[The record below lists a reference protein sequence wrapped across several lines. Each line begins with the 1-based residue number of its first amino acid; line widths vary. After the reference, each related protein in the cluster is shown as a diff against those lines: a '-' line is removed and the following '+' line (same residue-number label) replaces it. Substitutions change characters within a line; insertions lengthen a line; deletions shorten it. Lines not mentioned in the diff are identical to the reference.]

1 MSTVIDSIRAD
12 VAHQHCENIIE
23 ADELLREIVQSGRR
37 PNYAELTFFSR
48 ELGWNEIVVNNQL
61 RRMNSVLRLQGIAG
75 SSADR
80 EATALESET
89 AAKLFDSEAPKLRE
103 KLAKLQTQ
111 LDGLERDSRLSAK
124 RVEEQNEAVRQLK
137 ELTPEHVRE
146 SVRSEVS
153 RIKSTIGREMSD
165 AEIRVNELQC
175 CLDPSRY
182 RSEGMYLESL
192 KRSFPDS
199 ITEIVEGRTLR
210 RKLSPQWP
218 AIKANIQNELAELM
232 PRIETLKAEHAEL
245 IAAAELP
252 LNYYA
257 G

>member
-1 MSTVIDSIRAD
+1 MTNYSAIAEIAAS
-12 VAHQHCENIIE
+12 HSENVIE
-23 ADELLREIVQSGRR
+23 ADSVLREIVEANRR
-37 PNYAELTFFSR
+37 PTFPELTFFAR

-61 RRMNSVLRLQGIAG
+61 RRMNSVLRLRAIAG

-80 EATALESET
+80 EATALEFET

-111 LDGLERDSRLSAK
+111 LDGLERDSRLSLK

-153 RIKSTIGREMSD
+153 RIESSIGREILD
-165 AEIRVNELQC
+165 GEVRVNELQA

-182 RSEGMYLESL
+182 RNESEYLAAL

-210 RKLSPQWP
+210 RKLSPQWST
-218 AIKANIQNELAELM
+218 IREGIQAELAELM
-232 PRIETLKAEHAEL
+232 PHIETLRAQRAEL